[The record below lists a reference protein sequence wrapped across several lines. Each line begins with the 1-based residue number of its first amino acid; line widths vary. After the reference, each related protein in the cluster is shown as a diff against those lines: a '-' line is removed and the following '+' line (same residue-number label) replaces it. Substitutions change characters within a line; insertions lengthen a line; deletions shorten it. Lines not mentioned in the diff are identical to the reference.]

1 MSIDIQQKIKINQTL
16 IITPQLQQAIKIL
29 QLSKI
34 ELENFLEEQLIKNPI
49 LEEKD
54 EFHEE
59 KEFSEEENFV
69 TSFER
74 YREEKDIYAD
84 LKKDTKKDKEFSYSK
99 NFDLSSQPKFNYEE
113 IAREQVRLKD
123 HILEQLCFLSLTP
136 REKKHLTFLI
146 YSLDDF
152 GFIKN
157 LDEIFNESGYE
168 KEEMQK
174 ALFYLKQLDPPGVG
188 ASCLEESLLLQ
199 LEAKDQKT
207 ILLETLIKNHLEDLA
222 KKNYSAI
229 CKLLNIPFSTLQKS
243 LEILTGLNS
252 YPAQNFNQEITEYI
266 TPDIYL
272 TQNGQNWI
280 ISLEKIR
287 HGNLGINSYYAN
299 LVSNSKGKKND
310 KQFLKGKIKE
320 AKWLIHSLEQRE
332 KTILRVVNSI
342 LEKQISF
349 FNDGKKYLKPMILKE
364 IAEATGL
371 HESTISRIT
380 NNKYIQTKHGLFELR
395 SFFNSS
401 LNSSRGSPVSSS
413 VVKLLLS
420 QMIKEEDKTKPL
432 SDTKIQEKLK
442 EKGIDIA
449 RRTVTKYREQLG
461 FLSSSRRIRYH

>member
-34 ELENFLEEQLIKNPI
+34 ELENFLEEQLIENPI

-54 EFHEE
+54 EFYEE
-59 KEFSEEENFV
+59 KEFTEEESSV

-74 YREEKDIYAD
+74 YRQENNTAAE
-84 LKKDTKKDKEFSYSK
+84 LKNDTKKDKEFSYSK

-113 IAREQVRLKD
+113 IARAQVRLKD

-136 REKKHLTFLI
+136 RERKHLTFLI

-152 GFIKN
+152 GYLKN
-157 LDEIFNESGYE
+157 LDEIFKESGYE
-168 KEEMQK
+168 KEELQK
-174 ALFYLKQLDPPGVG
+174 ALFCLKQLDPPGVG
-188 ASCLEESLLLQ
+188 ACCLEESLLLQ

-207 ILLETLIKNHLEDLA
+207 ILLETLIKNHLKDLA

-243 LEILTGLNS
+243 LDILTGLNS
-252 YPAQNFNQEITEYI
+252 HPAQNFNQEITEYI

-299 LVSNSKGKKND
+299 LVSNSKGKKSD

-332 KTILRVVNSI
+332 KTILKVVNAI

-380 NNKYIQTKHGLFELR
+380 NNKYIQTKQGLFELR

>member
-1 MSIDIQQKIKINQTL
+1 MNIDIQQKIKINHTL

-34 ELENFLEEQLIKNPI
+34 ELENFLEEQLIENPL
-49 LEEKD
+49 LEEKY

-59 KEFSEEENFV
+59 EFTEEESSA
-69 TSFER
+69 TPFER
-74 YREEKDIYAD
+74 YRQEEDTYTE
-84 LKKDTKKDKEFSYSK
+84 LKKNKKQDKEFSYSK
-99 NFDLSSQPKFNYEE
+99 NTDLSSQPKFNYEE
-113 IAREQVRLKD
+113 IIREQIKLKD
-123 HILEQLCFLSLTP
+123 HLLEQLCFLPLTP
-136 REKKHLTFLI
+136 RERKHLTFLI

-152 GFIKN
+152 GYLKN
-157 LDEIFNESGYE
+157 IDETFKESGYE
-168 KEEMQK
+168 KEELQK
-174 ALFYLKQLDPPGVG
+174 ALCYLKQLDPPGVG
-188 ASCLEESLLLQ
+188 SSSLEESLLLQ
-199 LEAKDQKT
+199 LEVKDQKT
-207 ILLETLIKNHLEDLA
+207 NLLEILIKNHLEDLA
-222 KKNYSAI
+222 KKNYSHI
-229 CKLLNIPFSTLQKS
+229 CKLLNISFSTLQKN

-252 YPAQNFNQEITEYI
+252 HPAQNFNQEITEYI

-272 TQNGQNWI
+272 TQDGQNWV

-287 HGNLGINSYYAN
+287 HGNLGINSYYAS
-299 LVSNSKGKKND
+299 LVTSRKGKKD
-310 KQFLKGKIKE
+310 EKQFLRGKIKE

-342 LEKQISF
+342 LEKQMSF
-349 FNDGKKYLKPMILKE
+349 FRDGKKHLKPMILKE

-401 LNSSRGSPVSSS
+401 LNSSKGSPVSSS

-432 SDTKIQEKLK
+432 SDTKIQEKLN